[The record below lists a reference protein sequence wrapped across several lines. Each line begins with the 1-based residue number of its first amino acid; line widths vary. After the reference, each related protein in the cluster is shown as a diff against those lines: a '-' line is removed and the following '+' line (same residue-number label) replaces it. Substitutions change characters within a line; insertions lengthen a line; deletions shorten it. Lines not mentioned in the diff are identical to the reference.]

1 MKISKVALRCL
12 VITAVC
18 LFYVNRQIEIVKLSY
33 KLRDKEKMLSEIIDR
48 NRVLLYNNNS
58 LKAPQYLA
66 GMIRQNELNLSLP
79 DTTSVAQIKIVRKKQ
94 PLLAQATRTS
104 WKTSFLDAFVPKAE
118 ASLNLN
124 RIEGFIR

>member
-1 MKISKVALRCL
+1 MKISKLALSCL
-12 VITAVC
+12 VLTAVC
-18 LFYVNRQIEIVKLSY
+18 LFYVNQQIEIVKLSY
-33 KLRDKEKMLSEIIDR
+33 KLRDKEKMLSELIDC

-66 GMIRQNELNLSLP
+66 GMIRQNELNLILP
-79 DTTSVAQIKIVRKKQ
+79 DTTSVAQIKVVRKNQ
-94 PLLAQATRTS
+94 PLPAQAARTS
-104 WKTSFLDAFVPKAE
+104 WKTSFVDTFVPKAE